1 MRKVT
6 YGGAISLDGFLAG
19 PNERLDWLRW
29 TEDSAKLA
37 AETFKSVDTILMG
50 RKTFEAGQRM
60 GGGPR
65 LKGVMTYVF
74 SRTLEQLP
82 EGADGELVR
91 NDAAEFVRSIKANS
105 GGDILVMGGG
115 EIGTVLLEA
124 GLVDEVGFS
133 VHPVLLGGGT
143 PAFRPMAASVELTL
157 AETRPLARD
166 CVLMRYRVLLR

>member
-19 PNERLDWLRW
+19 PDERLDWLRW

-37 AETFKSVDTILMG
+37 SEVFRGVDTILMG

-60 GGGPR
+60 GGGPKM
-65 LKGVMTYVF
+65 KGVVTYIF
-74 SRTLEQLP
+74 SRTLQHLP
-82 EGADGELVR
+82 QGADGELVR
-91 NDAAEFVRSIKANS
+91 DEAAEFVRTIRGEL

-115 EIGTVLLEA
+115 EIGTALLEA
-124 GLVDEVGFS
+124 GLVDEIGFS

-143 PAFRPMAASVELTL
+143 PAFRPMAAEIELAL
-157 AETRPLARD
+157 SETRPIAGD
-166 CVLMRYRVLLR
+166 CVLVRYRVLHR